1 MNSELQ
7 QNTSTRWVM
16 LGVIATG
23 FVAMTFNWFVMPTT
37 FAGISADYDADLP
50 QLALLISGFVIGY
63 GIMHLPAGFIA
74 AKYGIRAAL
83 VGGLLLEGLF
93 TTLAGIVDGYP
104 MLLSLRILAGLAA
117 SVYAGIGI
125 AAVSVW
131 FRGREHAA
139 ALGVVSA
146 AFSAGVAVGLYAWG
160 PVEQSMGWRGS
171 LIMAGLVA
179 MACAILVLVVYRI
192 PQGVPALQGTT
203 LSGRSI
209 AAILRNRRLW
219 RQSMAFFGGY
229 GAYFVASQLIGV
241 YAAEERGFSVGV
253 VALAGLLVGLA
264 GIPGSIIAGLLAD
277 RLLSSRITFLLFLA
291 IQGIG
296 ILMLPAVNPEML
308 WLSAALIGFGFN
320 GCFAVWQTAP
330 GDDPEVPP
338 ELIGTAVG
346 LLLTVTAVSGFILP
360 WVFGEMAASVGYT
373 AAWLMIGLATLVF
386 GLFVLGPSKAR
397 PPAAGSADA
406 PPSSEPSSTISS
418 LNN

>member
-1 MNSELQ
+1 MNSQLQ
-7 QNTSTRWVM
+7 QNASARWVM
-16 LGVIATG
+16 LSVIAVG
-23 FVAMTFNWFVMPTT
+23 FVAMTFNWFVMPST

-50 QLALLISGFVIGY
+50 QLALLISGFVVGY
-63 GIMHLPAGFIA
+63 GIMHIPAGFIA
-74 AKYGIRAAL
+74 AKCGIRAAL

-93 TTLAGIVDGYP
+93 TALAGIVDGYT
-104 MLLSLRILAGLAA
+104 MLLTLRVLAGLAA

-160 PVEQSMGWRGS
+160 PVERSMGWRGA
-171 LIMAGLVA
+171 LILAGLIAV
-179 MACAILVLVVYRI
+179 ACALLVLVVYRI
-192 PQGVPALQGTT
+192 PQGVPALLGTR
-203 LSGRSI
+203 LSGRNI

-219 RQSMAFFGGY
+219 RHSMAFFGGY

-241 YAAEERGFSVGV
+241 YAAEERGFSVEV

-277 RLLSSRITFLLFLA
+277 RLLSAKITFLLFLA

-296 ILMLPAVNPEML
+296 ILMLPAAGSDVL

-330 GDDPEVPP
+330 GEDPDVPP

-360 WVFGEMAASVGYT
+360 WIFGGMAASAGYT
-373 AAWLMIGLATLVF
+373 PAWLMIGIATLAF
-386 GLFVLGPSKAR
+386 GLFALGPGKPKPPVPPKA
-397 PPAAGSADA
+397 DDL
-406 PPSSEPSSTISS
+406 PSSEPTSAVPSS
-418 LNN
+418 